1 MRTAADA
8 NQFEREVVDT
18 PVDKLINDASLG
30 SAAAEF
36 ANTKPIR
43 TLIDEIHATQSRTAE
58 VTHDF
63 ARTKPIATEAS
74 GRSRQLKAIGASG
87 RRICEYEAN
96 SHQRPMGSTLC
107 KAEPPR

>member
-18 PVDKLINDASLG
+18 PVDKPINDASLG

-43 TLIDEIHATQSRTAE
+43 TLIDEIHATQS
-58 VTHDF
+58 
-63 ARTKPIATEAS
+63 
-74 GRSRQLKAIGASG
+74 
-87 RRICEYEAN
+87 
-96 SHQRPMGSTLC
+96 
-107 KAEPPR
+107 